1 MNVQQR
7 IDLYTLSNRNRMTV
21 TITNYGGRVVSLFVP
36 DRKGELADVV
46 LGFDELTGYLTPN
59 PYFGAV
65 VGRFAN
71 RIAKGEFTL
80 DGVVYNLPKND
91 GPNALHGGILG
102 FDKRVWN
109 ARVACRQNKFLELTY
124 QSKDGEEGYPGNL
137 LVKVEYELTDN
148 DELKIDYSATT
159 DKNTVLNLTNHSY
172 FNLAGQGQGD
182 ILNHQVMINAD
193 RFTPINAM

>member
-71 RIAKGEFTL
+71 QIAKGEFTL

-91 GPNALHGGILG
+91 GPNALHGGIL
-102 FDKRVWN
+102 W
-109 ARVACRQNKFLELTY
+109 
-124 QSKDGEEGYPGNL
+124 
-137 LVKVEYELTDN
+137 KVVDH
-148 DELKIDYSATT
+148 
-159 DKNTVLNLTNHSY
+159 TV
-172 FNLAGQGQGD
+172 Q
-182 ILNHQVMINAD
+182 
-193 RFTPINAM
+193 REFTLSNS